1 MRSYYLLEVLV
12 RAVILVAVIPIHECA
27 HGLVASWMGDP
38 TARNLG
44 RTTLNPFAHL
54 DKFGSL
60 MMLLTG
66 LGWAKPVPVDAR
78 NFKNPKLGMAIT
90 SLAGPAA
97 NVLLAL
103 LVMAVYKL
111 LYPVIASSYIVY
123 FIFLVII
130 QNTVYLAVF
139 NMIPIPPL
147 DGSRLVTAILPDR
160 LYYPLMRYERFIMA
174 AMMLALFTGL
184 LSFPIRRA
192 AGVILVLLD
201 KMTFFLG

>member
-27 HGLVASWMGDP
+27 HGLAASWMGDD
-38 TARNLG
+38 TARRMG

-54 DKFGSL
+54 DRLGSL
-60 MMLLTG
+60 LLLFTG
-66 LGWAKPVPVDAR
+66 LGWAKPVPVNAR
-78 NFKNPKLGMAIT
+78 NFKNPKLGMAVT

-97 NVLLAL
+97 NILLAL

-111 LYPVIASSYIVY
+111 LYPLVASSFIVY
-123 FIFLVII
+123 FVFLVII

-174 AMMLALFTGL
+174 ALMLALFTGL
-184 LSFPIRRA
+184 LSFPIQRA
-192 AGVILVLLD
+192 AGVILALLD
-201 KMTFFLG
+201 RMTFFLG